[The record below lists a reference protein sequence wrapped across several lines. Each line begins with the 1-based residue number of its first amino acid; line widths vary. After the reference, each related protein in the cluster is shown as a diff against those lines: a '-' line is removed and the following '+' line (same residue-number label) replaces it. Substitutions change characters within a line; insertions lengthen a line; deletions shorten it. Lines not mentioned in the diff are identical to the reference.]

1 MTGSLVAV
9 GLGPGDSGL
18 IPPETL
24 AALEYA
30 TDGVGY
36 TPYLVRLPTSAEG
49 RLHPSDNRA
58 EMACALQKAGCDANA
73 WVVRYAAMAGQSVA
87 KLAEV
92 EARSLPYVSI
102 ILVHGRGRRP

>member
-1 MTGSLVAV
+1 MTGSMVV

-24 AALEYA
+24 AALKYA

-36 TPYLVRLPTSAEG
+36 APCLAQLPASAKW

-58 EMACALQKAGCDANA
+58 EMACALQGAGCDANA

>member
-30 TDGVGY
+30 TDAVGY

-49 RLHPSDNRA
+49 RLHPSDNPA
-58 EMACALQKAGCDANA
+58 EMAHALPKAGRYEDA
-73 WVVRYAAMAGQSVA
+73 WVVQYAAMAGQSVV

-92 EARSLPYVSI
+92 EARSLPYFSI
-102 ILVHGRGRRP
+102 LLVHGRGRRP

>member
-1 MTGSLVAV
+1 MKGSLVV

-18 IPPETL
+18 IPHGTL

-30 TDGVGY
+30 TDVMGY
-36 TPYLVRLPTSAEG
+36 APYLALAKAV
-49 RLHPSDNRA
+49 
-58 EMACALQKAGCDANA
+58 CALQKAGCDANA
-73 WVVRYAAMAGQSVA
+73 WVVRYAAMAGQSAV

-102 ILVHGRGRRP
+102 LLVHGRGRRP